1 MTSIGLDYA
10 SVDDNEVP
18 DFVAAKRAGARF
30 AILRAVYG
38 RRVAGQR
45 DNLPVYIDPVWARD
59 SGAVKA
65 AGLKRTAYLFVCYP
79 RAGVETPSPE
89 MQAQMFIDHVQLER
103 NHDYVP
109 MLDVEEESDGPD
121 GLDSFGMYDWTL
133 CVCKKLRD
141 HYGAW
146 PGMYTSARVWS
157 EILCNHDA
165 GELLECPLWLAAPW
179 PLDVE
184 TKVDLDGA
192 PGYSPY
198 TISQFGDATNY
209 WLYQYQGDAT
219 QWPGFSSTVDAN
231 RFHTVARGS
240 NGTIVRWIQR
250 RVGAFVDGDFGPQ
263 TESAVKAFQIQHGLL
278 ADGIVGPLTF
288 APLSWVP

>member
-1 MTSIGLDYA
+1 MASIGLDYA
-10 SVDDNEVP
+10 SVDDNEAP
-18 DFVAAKRAGARF
+18 DFVAARQAGARF

-38 RRVAGQR
+38 RRVAGQM

-65 AGLKRTAYLFVCYP
+65 AGLKRSAYLFVCYP
-79 RAGVETPSPE
+79 QTGVETPSPE
-89 MQAQMFIDHVQLER
+89 IQAQAFIDHVQLEP

-109 MLDVEEESDGPD
+109 MFDVEEKSDM
-121 GLDSFGMYDWTL
+121 LDPSGMYDWTL
-133 CVCKKLRD
+133 CVCRKLRD
-141 HYGAW
+141 HYKAW
-146 PGMYTSARVWS
+146 PGMYTSASVWRDN
-157 EILCNHDA
+157 LGDHDA
-165 GELLECPLWLAAPW
+165 PDLLECPLWLAGPW
-179 PLDVE
+179 KDE
-184 TKVDLDGA
+184 TQVDLDGA

-250 RVGAFVDGDFGPQ
+250 RVGAFADGDFGPQ